1 MKHRRII
8 NYAIFKKKTS
18 FQLYPIKVPM
28 YNVYLT
34 VYAVNSSHSSQSRL
48 RCGTGAVGIRLKVN
62 SWICKLKSQTLGRQL
77 LLRVKHGQDKDRRR
91 NWRNICFDQ
100 NNYFGFFHIGCWL
113 SHCSEWLS
121 YFIDKAYIVFS
132 LINKFGYTRNT
143 YSLLIS
149 LNMNIVK
156 VNLSK
161 NGLSLTNI
169 TKYYISKKIQCR

>member
-1 MKHRRII
+1 
-8 NYAIFKKKTS
+8 
-18 FQLYPIKVPM
+18 M

-91 NWRNICFDQ
+91 GLKICLFRKKL
-100 NNYFGFFHIGCWL
+100 L
-113 SHCSEWLS
+113 SFSTLVVESLIALCGSLS
-121 YFIDKAYIVFS
+121 YFIDKADIVLS
-132 LINKFGYTRNT
+132 LINKFGFTRST

-156 VNLSK
+156 VNLSN
-161 NGLSLTNI
+161 NGLSLTYI
-169 TKYYISKKIQCR
+169 TKYDIMTKFDD